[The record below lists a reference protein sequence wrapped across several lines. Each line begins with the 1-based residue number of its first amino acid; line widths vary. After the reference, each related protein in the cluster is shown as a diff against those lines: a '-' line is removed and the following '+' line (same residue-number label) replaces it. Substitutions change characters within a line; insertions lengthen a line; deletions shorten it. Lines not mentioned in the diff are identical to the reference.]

1 MRIAVTPPAPAPIPR
16 LRLFSALKRENR
28 VLFLDFSKARSRLSS
43 SFSRSFISESAAR
56 IHFTSRFVSI
66 SISRVDIPC
75 ITPKTP
81 VIMPAEEP
89 AIRSPLSGIR
99 TQRENSRMIQITSIM
114 PVSTHSHSIIADRQ
128 NLTGIIRHSCRY
140 IPIHSPHTKCPCLN

>member
-16 LRLFSALKRENR
+16 LRLFSTLKIVKR
-28 VLFLDFSKARSRLSS
+28 VTFRDFSRDRSRLSS

-89 AIRSPLSGIR
+89 AIRSPLSGTR

-114 PVSTHSHSIIADRQ
+114 PIPAQSSPTDKISPALSVIRAD
-128 NLTGIIRHSCRY
+128 SFSAY
-140 IPIHSPHTKCPCLN
+140 EMPILKLR